1 VFAIQ
6 TQREWQRFCA
16 QVMESPSLESDPRFA
31 TNGDR
36 LANRADLERMIE
48 AIQHDVA
55 RRSYRTSRGRRH
67 SDGAVNDVP
76 SVVAHPQLAARTMGK
91 VQVGGAPAPPAAASQ
106 PAERSAADAGGP
118 GVRRAHGRG
127 PERAGVTR
135 TEVPNDRRWLAG
147 GRCSRTHGGS
157 RDAPSARRTVTA
169 TDNIWSSLMTVNT
182 NPVHFDAHYAAQTEF
197 GRPLMNSCFT
207 IALVTGLS
215 VADVSRNAFNLGWD
229 EVRMP
234 APLFE
239 GDTVYA
245 QSKVLSTRE
254 SKSRP
259 TMGIVEIETIG
270 FKQDGTVVMTFRRT
284 ILVYKRGHV
293 PTRPE
298 PRPNVATEE
307 LPRVRAN

>member
-1 VFAIQ
+1 M
-6 TQREWQRFCA
+6 T
-16 QVMESPSLESDPRFA
+16 
-31 TNGDR
+31 
-36 LANRADLERMIE
+36 
-48 AIQHDVA
+48 DV
-55 RRSYRTSRGRRH
+55 G
-67 SDGAVNDVP
+67 
-76 SVVAHPQLAARTMGK
+76 
-91 VQVGGAPAPPAAASQ
+91 
-106 PAERSAADAGGP
+106 
-118 GVRRAHGRG
+118 
-127 PERAGVTR
+127 
-135 TEVPNDRRWLAG
+135 LAG
-147 GRCSRTHGGS
+147 GRCFEDFTVGLVMRHPLG
-157 RDAPSARRTVTA
+157 RTVTA

-270 FKQDGTVVMTFRRT
+270 FKQDGTVVMTFRRS

-293 PTRPE
+293 PVRPE
-298 PRPNVATEE
+298 PSP
-307 LPRVRAN
+307 VRRD